1 VTACVRPVSAKVG
14 DVVAVYTTPFGYVE
28 VPQGRRI
35 VFAYGDETRTY
46 LVEPEL
52 STEIPHASHN

>member
-1 VTACVRPVSAKVG
+1 MSACVRPLSAKHG

-35 VFAYGDETRTY
+35 VFAYEDDVRTW
-46 LVEPEL
+46 LVEPDL
-52 STEIPHASHN
+52 NTDVPHAWQN